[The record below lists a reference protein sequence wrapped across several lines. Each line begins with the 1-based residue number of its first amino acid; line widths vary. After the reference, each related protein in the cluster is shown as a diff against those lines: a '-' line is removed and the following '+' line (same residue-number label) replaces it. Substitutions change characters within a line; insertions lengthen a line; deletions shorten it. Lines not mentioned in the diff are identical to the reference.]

1 MDPDYQ
7 YFLTTDV
14 NQFIGQWIAICDKK
28 IVSHGND
35 VKAVFKEAR
44 EQFPKKQPL
53 MVRVP
58 DKETMIF

>member
-1 MDPDYQ
+1 MDKDYQ
-7 YFLTTDV
+7 FFLTTDIDPY
-14 NQFIGQWIAICDKK
+14 IGQWVAICNQQ

-35 VKAVFKEAR
+35 VREVFREAK
-44 EQFPKKQPL
+44 EQFPRKQPL